1 MTPCMDVYEANIQ
14 SDGSIETLKLRI
26 LFRGD
31 LQDKEIIGY
40 TWAPTLSMGKL
51 KYFSADSTKYKAR
64 VHQLDFIGSF
74 LQANVKHRV
83 FVKLDCRYGEYFP
96 DCANYFGRQLRLNKS
111 MYGMINSGNLFSDE
125 LTNWLIDEAGFNHSK
140 CKISLYYKYTPYGS
154 KLVVLSYVDDC
165 LYWCTYEELGKLE
178 ISSMWTS

>member
-1 MTPCMDVYEANIQ
+1 
-14 SDGSIETLKLRI
+14 
-26 LFRGD
+26 
-31 LQDKEIIGY
+31 
-40 TWAPTLSMGKL
+40 
-51 KYFSADSTKYKAR
+51 
-64 VHQLDFIGSF
+64 
-74 LQANVKHRV
+74 
-83 FVKLDCRYGEYFP
+83 
-96 DCANYFGRQLRLNKS
+96 